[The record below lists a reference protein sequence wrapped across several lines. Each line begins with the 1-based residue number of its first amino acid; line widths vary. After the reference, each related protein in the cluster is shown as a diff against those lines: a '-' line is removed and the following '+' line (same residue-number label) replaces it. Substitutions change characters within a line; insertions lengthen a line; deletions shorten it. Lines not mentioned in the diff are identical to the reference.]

1 MGFFNDLMI
10 SIFEN
15 VRENKKKIEE
25 YQYMYSRTRPEKLVK
40 RLKLLTRGGMNLK
53 PETVAI
59 MNILSKDYGYSGEEI
74 KEMMKEC

>member
-10 SIFEN
+10 SIFEKG
-15 VRENKKKIEE
+15 RENKKKIEE

>member
-59 MNILSKDYGYSGEEI
+59 MNILSKNYGYSGEEI